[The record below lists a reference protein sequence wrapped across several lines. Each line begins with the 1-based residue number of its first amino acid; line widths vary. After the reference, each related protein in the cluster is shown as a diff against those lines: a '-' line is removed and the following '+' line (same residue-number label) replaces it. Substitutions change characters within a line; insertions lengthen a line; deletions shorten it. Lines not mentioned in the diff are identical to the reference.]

1 MERKDSITVDHIK
14 LKNNRI
20 DALNEIIKIRETS
33 LIQSNTKI
41 MEQEKL
47 IKRQKLKILAY
58 KIALIGSAM
67 AYLVLSI

>member
-1 MERKDSITVDHIK
+1 MERKDSINSNHIR

-20 DALNEIIKIRETS
+20 EALNDIIKIRETS

>member
-47 IKRQKLKILAY
+47 IKKQKFKILIY
-58 KIALIGSAM
+58 KIALIGSAVV
-67 AYLVLSI
+67 YFFLSI

>member
-67 AYLVLSI
+67 AYLVLLI